1 MPKQQFKLLYDG
13 DCPFCRREVEWLK
26 RRDHNDRLAIE
37 NIAALGFDPAKY
49 GLSREEVMGSLHGI
63 FPDGRVVRRVEALA
77 PYLGLCSKTV
87 PDAFFPLTQGWKK
100 SSWRRVAAFVA

>member
-26 RRDHNDRLAIE
+26 RHDHHDRLVLE
-37 NIAALGFDPAKY
+37 NIAALGLDPAKY
-49 GLSREEVMGSLHGI
+49 GLTREEVMGSLHGI
-63 FPDGRVVRRVEALA
+63 LPDGRVVQRAGEGIA

-87 PDAFFPLTQGWKK
+87 PDTIT
-100 SSWRRVAAFVA
+100 AA